1 MHVSIRFSRQG
12 ILVRNSFHLACMSV
26 FASVGKVLGKKFISF
41 GMHVSIRFSRQ
52 DILVRNSFHLTCLSV
67 FISVGEA
74 TWSES
79 HFI

>member
-41 GMHVSIRFSRQ
+41 GMHVNIRFIRQ
-52 DILVRNSFHLTCLSV
+52 GILVINSFHLTCMSV
-67 FISVGEA
+67 FASVGKVS
-74 TWSES
+74 W
-79 HFI
+79 